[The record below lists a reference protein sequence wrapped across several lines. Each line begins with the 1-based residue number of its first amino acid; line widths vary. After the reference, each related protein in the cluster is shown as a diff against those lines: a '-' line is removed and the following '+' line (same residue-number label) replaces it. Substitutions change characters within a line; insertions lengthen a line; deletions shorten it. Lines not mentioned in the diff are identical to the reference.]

1 MERTDVSMLSNCAP
15 STSATVPQSVTTTVL
30 ALQDGNSPV
39 RCSEPGK
46 LQIHMS
52 FGQGAALCLSGN
64 GGVGGA
70 HLWSTMVTSRRASS
84 VPSRERFTLPSAPTW
99 GPTFISCAQP
109 ERMKGLQYYRTA
121 PWCSSSTCKC
131 QASLTRVTMPS
142 TSTSIFLPAYCARC
156 SIPTYLSRT
165 RILSPSP
172 SGHASIS
179 DLHSAHSRLDGFSSN
194 GFSASI

>member
-64 GGVGGA
+64 SGVGGA

-99 GPTFISCAQP
+99 GPTFVGCAQP
-109 ERMKGLQYYRTA
+109 ERMKGLQYYSTA
-121 PWCSSSTCKC
+121 PWVQQQHMQVSGKPH
-131 QASLTRVTMPS
+131 TRDDAQHVDQHLLAGILRQVFDSHVLEPHTHLVTVP
-142 TSTSIFLPAYCARC
+142 IRACLNIRPA
-156 SIPTYLSRT
+156 
-165 RILSPSP
+165 
-172 SGHASIS
+172 
-179 DLHSAHSRLDGFSSN
+179 
-194 GFSASI
+194 